1 MTTLQELLDQQAALD
16 RQISAIRTAERSRAI
31 SDVRTLM
38 AQHGL
43 TVADVSDVSGVHSAS
58 HNSAAKTAGKKVA
71 PKYRDPGTGAT
82 WTGRGLKPKWM
93 AAAVAAGK
101 TLGDFAI

>member
-1 MTTLQELLDQQAALD
+1 MTTLQDLLDQQAALD
-16 RQISAIRTAERSRAI
+16 RQILAIRTADRLRAI

-43 TVADVSDVSGVHSAS
+43 TVADVSGSNLAS
-58 HNSAAKTAGKKVA
+58 HNGAAKTAGKKVA

-82 WTGRGLKPKWM
+82 WSGRGLKPKWM

-101 TLGDFAI
+101 TPGDFVI

>member
-1 MTTLQELLDQQAALD
+1 MTTLQELLDQQTALD
-16 RQISAIRTAERSRAI
+16 RQISAIRTAERARAI

-38 AQHGL
+38 AQLGL
-43 TVADVSDVSGVHSAS
+43 TVDDVSGAHSAS
-58 HNSAAKTAGKKVA
+58 HNGASKTAGKKVA

-82 WTGRGLKPKWM
+82 WSGRGLKPKWM

-101 TLGDFAI
+101 TPSDFTI

>member
-1 MTTLQELLDQQAALD
+1 MTTLQELLNQQAALNQ
-16 RQISAIRTAERSRAI
+16 QISAIRSAERARAI

-43 TVADVSDVSGVHSAS
+43 TVADVSSAHSSS
-58 HNSAAKTAGKKVA
+58 HNGAGKTAGKKVA

-93 AAAVAAGK
+93 AEAVAAGK
-101 TLGDFAI
+101 TPSDFAI

>member
-1 MTTLQELLDQQAALD
+1 MTTLQELLDQQAALE
-16 RQISAIRTAERSRAI
+16 RQISGIRAAERSRAI

-43 TVADVSDVSGVHSAS
+43 TVADVSGANSAS
-58 HNSAAKTAGKKVA
+58 HNGASKTAGKKVA

-93 AAAVAAGK
+93 AEAVAAGK
-101 TLGDFAI
+101 TPGDFAI

>member
-1 MTTLQELLDQQAALD
+1 MTTLQELLGQRAALD
-16 RQISAIRTAERSRAI
+16 RQISEIRSAERSRAI

-43 TVADVSDVSGVHSAS
+43 TVADVSGAKSAS
-58 HNSAAKTAGKKVA
+58 HNGAAKAAGKKVA

-82 WTGRGLKPKWM
+82 WTGRGIKPKWM
-93 AAAVAAGK
+93 AEAVAAGK
-101 TLGDFAI
+101 TPSDFAI

>member
-43 TVADVSDVSGVHSAS
+43 TVADVSGAHSAS
-58 HNSAAKTAGKKVA
+58 HNGASKTAGKKVA

-101 TLGDFAI
+101 TPSAFAI

>member
-1 MTTLQELLDQQAALD
+1 MTTLQELLDQQAAVN
-16 RQISAIRTAERSRAI
+16 RQISEIRTAERARAI

-43 TVADVSDVSGVHSAS
+43 TVADVSGAHSAS
-58 HNSAAKTAGKKVA
+58 HKGAAKTAGKKVA

-82 WTGRGLKPKWM
+82 WTGRGLRPKWM

-101 TLGDFAI
+101 TPSDFTI

>member
-1 MTTLQELLDQQAALD
+1 MTTLQELLDQHAALD
-16 RQISAIRTAERSRAI
+16 RQISAIRTSERSGAI
-31 SDVRTLM
+31 SVVRTLM

-43 TVADVSDVSGVHSAS
+43 TVADVSGAHSAS
-58 HNSAAKTAGKKVA
+58 HNGAAKTAGKKVA

-101 TLGDFAI
+101 TPGDFAI

>member
-1 MTTLQELLDQQAALD
+1 MTTLQELLDQKAALD
-16 RQISAIRTAERSRAI
+16 RQISAIRTAERSRAF
-31 SDVRTLM
+31 SDVRMLM

-43 TVADVSDVSGVHSAS
+43 AVADVSGARSAS
-58 HNSAAKTAGKKVA
+58 HNGAAKTVGKKVA

-101 TLGDFAI
+101 TPSEFAI